1 MKKSWIFIP
10 GIKERFLEK
19 SKELESDILIFDLE
33 DSVIPNDKIEAR
45 YMVKRFIDS
54 MESHSEKYVRVN
66 EISSLFFMEDIK
78 ELVSKDLD
86 GIVVPKVNNVDEMK
100 IVDYI
105 VSQAEREKGLK
116 IGSIKVVPLLE
127 TGEGIA
133 NAAYIASS
141 IERVELLAFGSEDY
155 MLDVNIPKDE
165 YGALQYA
172 RSTLVNASSA
182 AGIAPPIDSV
192 YTDFNNNEGLLEA
205 SKKSR
210 GIGFQG
216 RLVIHPGQLKTV
228 NSIYSPT
235 SAEIQEAQKIVD
247 AYDSSFDEG
256 SGALVVDGKMI
267 DAPVAERAKKLLE
280 M

>member
-10 GIKERFLEK
+10 GNKERYLEK

-33 DSVIPNDKIEAR
+33 DSVVPNEKVTAR
-45 YMVKRFIDS
+45 FMVKKCIDYI
-54 MESHSEKYVRVN
+54 ESQPEKYVRVN
-66 EISSLFFMEDIK
+66 EISSLFFMEDVK
-78 ELVSKDLD
+78 ELVNRNLD
-86 GIVVPKVNNVDEMK
+86 GIVVPKVNNADEMK

-105 VSQAEREKGLK
+105 ISQAEREKGLE
-116 IGSIKVVPLLE
+116 IGSVKVVPLLE
-127 TGEGIA
+127 TGEGIT
-133 NAAYIASS
+133 NAACIASS

-155 MLDVNIPKDE
+155 MLDVNIPKDA

-172 RSTLVNASSA
+172 RSALVNASSA
-182 AGIAPPIDSV
+182 AGIASPIDSI
-192 YTDFNNNEGLLEA
+192 YPDFNNTDGLLEA

-216 RLVIHPGQLKTV
+216 RLVIHPAQLKTV
-228 NSIYSPT
+228 NDIYAPT
-235 SAEIQEAQKIVD
+235 STEIQEAQKIVD

-256 SGALVVDGKMI
+256 RGALVVDGKMI